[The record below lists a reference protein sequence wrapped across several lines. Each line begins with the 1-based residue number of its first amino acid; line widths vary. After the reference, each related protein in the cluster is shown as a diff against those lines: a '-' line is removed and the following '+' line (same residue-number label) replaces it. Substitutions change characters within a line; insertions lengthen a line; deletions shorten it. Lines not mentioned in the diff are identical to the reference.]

1 MNKKDEELKN
11 WDVTFVRYVG
21 IVIKARTKEEARA
34 IAEKKKDLN
43 EIVGV
48 IVETDE
54 EVDKYAM
61 E

>member
-1 MNKKDEELKN
+1 MNEKDEKLKN

-21 IVIKARTKEEARA
+21 VVIKAHTKEEARA
-34 IAEKKKDLN
+34 IAEKQKDFN

-48 IVETDE
+48 IKETDE
-54 EVDKYAM
+54 EADEEY

>member
-1 MNKKDEELKN
+1 MSKKDEELKN
-11 WDVTFVRYVG
+11 WDVTFVRYIGTV
-21 IVIKARTKEEARA
+21 IVAHTKEEART
-34 IAEKKKDLN
+34 IAEKRKGDN

-54 EVDKYAM
+54 EADEYAV

>member
-1 MNKKDEELKN
+1 MTEKDEELKN

-21 IVIKARTKEEARA
+21 VVIKARTKEEARA
-34 IAEKKKDLN
+34 IAEKQKDFN

-48 IVETDE
+48 IEETDE
-54 EVDKYAM
+54 EADEEY

>member
-1 MNKKDEELKN
+1 MNMKDEDIKN
-11 WDVTFVRYVG
+11 WDVTFIRYVG
-21 IVIKARTKEEARA
+21 IIIKARTKEEART
-34 IAEKKKDLN
+34 IAEKKADHN

-54 EVDKYAM
+54 EGD